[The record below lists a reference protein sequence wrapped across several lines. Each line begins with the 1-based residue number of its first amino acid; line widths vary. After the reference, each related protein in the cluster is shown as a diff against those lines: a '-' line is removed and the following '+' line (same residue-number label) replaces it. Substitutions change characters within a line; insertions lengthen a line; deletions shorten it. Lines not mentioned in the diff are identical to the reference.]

1 MLRQGPG
8 MLPERGYIRAEGL
21 GDQPKTPGDQAEGLR
36 RLLLRPSLR
45 VLTVVGAR
53 QGLGATSVVVNLA
66 AALARA
72 GKQVVVLDENL
83 AHDNVANALALK
95 PRFDLLN
102 AVRDDMPWRDIVL
115 HTATGVHV
123 LPVARAMQAL
133 PGLSGAERE
142 RLLESLT
149 AASTGMDVALVDATT
164 DGHSVCASLS
174 GDEPLLMVLNAS
186 AEGITESYALL
197 KQMAAHNGRQAFDL
211 VVNKAR
217 NQQEARTVFDNMAQV
232 AQRHM
237 QVSLKYMG
245 HIPLD
250 ENIKR
255 ATQQRRPL
263 VEMLPDA
270 PASRAFIEL
279 ARNLVLLP
287 AAEKGGS
294 NALNQLLQRLLQQKP
309 GLSKRKSGQSVVQA
323 AR

>member
-1 MLRQGPG
+1 MPC
-8 MLPERGYIRAEGL
+8 ERGFTQAEGL
-21 GDQPKTPGDQAEGLR
+21 RDQAEGLR
-36 RLLLRPSLR
+36 RLLLRASLR
-45 VLTVVGAR
+45 VVTVVGAR
-53 QGLGATSVVVNLA
+53 AGLGATSVVVNLA

-72 GKQVVVLDENL
+72 GKQVLVLDENL

-95 PRFDLLN
+95 PRYDLLN
-102 AVRDDMPWRDIVL
+102 AVRDAMPWRDILL

-123 LPVARAMQAL
+123 LPLARAMQAL
-133 PGLSGAERE
+133 PGLSGTERE

-149 AASTGMDVALVDATT
+149 AASWGMDVVLVDATT

-174 GDEPLLMVLNAS
+174 GDEPLLLVLNAT
-186 AEGITESYALL
+186 ADGITEGYALL

-217 NQQEARTVFDNMAQV
+217 NEQEARTVFDNMAQV

-237 QVSLKYMG
+237 QVSLKYLG

-250 ENIKR
+250 ENLNR
-255 ATQQRRPL
+255 AAQQRRPL

-270 PASRAFIEL
+270 PASCAFIEL
-279 ARNLVLLP
+279 ARKLMLLP
-287 AAEKGGS
+287 AAKKDGS

-309 GLSKRKSGQSVVQA
+309 VLTKRKTAQSVAQLV
-323 AR
+323 R